1 MRMKCKLFV
10 ISLIILIMVACKKEK
25 VQTYDKM
32 EWWKD
37 ARFGLFI
44 HWGIYS
50 VPAGTYQGRKI
61 PNIGEWIM
69 NQAKIPVNEYAKYA
83 EKFNPVDFNAEEWV
97 KLAKDAG
104 MKYII
109 ITSKH
114 HDGFAMFHSK
124 VSTYNIYDATPF
136 KRDPLDELARACK
149 KYNMRL
155 GFYYSQAQDWHH
167 AGGAAIGGH
176 WDSLQNGD
184 MDKYIDEVAV
194 PQVREILSNYGE
206 ISVLWWDTPEDMT
219 KDRAEKFLPLLD
231 LQPGIIY
238 NNRLGGS
245 FKGDLETPE
254 QHIPETSIPG
264 KNWES
269 CMTMNDTWGYK
280 SYDQNWKSTK
290 KLIFNLIDIASK
302 GGNYLLNV
310 GPTSLGRIPDSSIKR
325 LKEVG
330 KWMSVNGESIYGTSA
345 SPFKNL
351 QWGKCTQKLQ
361 ENSTTLYFHI
371 INFPENQELLISG
384 LDNKVQKIYAL
395 ADQKKSEL
403 PFIRKG
409 ANIIIDI
416 STVKKDR
423 YATVVVMEIQGKPV
437 VSEPPVISCSTK
449 IFSDSLQIWL
459 STDIVGSEI
468 RYTLDGSDP
477 FVQSPVY
484 TQEIKLLPEND
495 VTIHAAVFKAGK
507 QVSGSAVKTFF
518 KVLPE
523 PAVWL
528 KNENS
533 GLKYSYYEG
542 VWDGLPDFSRMKPIK
557 SGITKSIDISK
568 KGKPFNYGLEFSG
581 YVKIPVNGVYTFY
594 LESDDGS
601 KMTIDDS
608 YIIDNNGT
616 HPMVE
621 KSVEVP
627 LAKGFHKINISF
639 FQQGGGDGLNVSLK
653 GPGIEKQ
660 IIGETF
666 YFHE

>member
-1 MRMKCKLFV
+1 
-10 ISLIILIMVACKKEK
+10 MVACKKEK

-371 INFPENQELLISG
+371 INFPENLELLISG

-459 STDIVGSEI
+459 STDIMGSEI

-495 VTIHAAVFKAGK
+495 VTVHAAVFKAGK